1 METREEDREEGSH
14 RDTRPFY
21 LLKLT
26 CNARERSNLPG
37 AFRRKL
43 FALFK
48 FHTAVFRCA
57 GSRENGY
64 EEAIGGGKK
73 FRPLVG
79 QLLHNPL
86 SHNEVR
92 KGHDWK
98 ELPYSVSSFGSSLGK
113 RESELHR
120 PDVTTVVFDAL
131 ITARVP
137 KIFSAKKGKRGD
149 FSFLF
154 DLSLSLR
161 PLVMEVVKLE
171 SRKAFFNVP
180 WNSIFF

>member
-1 METREEDREEGSH
+1 M
-14 RDTRPFY
+14 
-21 LLKLT
+21 
-26 CNARERSNLPG
+26 RERSRLPR

-48 FHTAVFRCA
+48 FHTAVFRGA

-86 SHNEVR
+86 PRNEAR
-92 KGHDWK
+92 EGHDRK

-120 PDVTTVVFDAL
+120 PDVTTVVFDVL

-137 KIFSAKKGKRGD
+137 KIFSARKGKRGD
-149 FSFLF
+149 VSFLF
-154 DLSLSLR
+154 DFSLSLR
-161 PLVMEVVKLE
+161 PLVMKVVKLE
-171 SRKAFFNVP
+171 SRRAFFNVP
-180 WNSIFF
+180 